1 MKQFVIATT
10 VFLTLS
16 SPVFAMADVDC
27 TAMWKQADL
36 NSDGTLDA
44 TESER
49 YAAMMRIANKPL
61 TSGTTMSEAMFMEN
75 CKSDIFAVAVTDLAA
90 PLEGAN
96 SFTEDQAKD
105 RIISMG
111 MTAPS
116 TMTKDDKGI
125 WRGTA
130 TKDGKSANVAV
141 DYKGN
146 VISK

>member
-1 MKQFVIATT
+1 MKQIGLATAAI
-10 VFLTLS
+10 LILS
-16 SPVFAMADVDC
+16 SPVFAMADADC
-27 TAMWKQADL
+27 TTMWKQADV

-61 TSGTTMSEAMFMEN
+61 TSGTAMSEAMFMEN
-75 CKSDIFAVAVTDLAA
+75 CKSDIFAVAITDPAA

-146 VISK
+146 VVAK